1 MPEWVWGPGMLRS
14 LISLFVHR
22 LLSSQRAVARRR
34 RAGGGAAHTLRCC
47 DAGVW
52 RRRDAMKLS
61 ISAAHKVAWHA
72 YVTRNLRLHPLIG
85 YVGTCAF
92 TREGAY
98 TFIRYLAH
106 GSRIILA
113 KQALPIS
120 TGVLGQRAVRHLL
133 LLFLLHLLLLRLPPP
148 SSPLA
153 VSRATPA

>member
-1 MPEWVWGPGMLRS
+1 MIARSRTRSGDPLRNMRSGRYHLMMGGQSTHYPARVWRGAQSHRHRGESQGM
-14 LISLFVHR
+14 VVG
-22 LLSSQRAVARRR
+22 SQRAVARRR
-34 RAGGGAAHTLRCC
+34 RAGGGAAHTLRCG

-98 TFIRYLAH
+98 TFIYVA
-106 GSRIILA
+106 
-113 KQALPIS
+113 
-120 TGVLGQRAVRHLL
+120 
-133 LLFLLHLLLLRLPPP
+133 
-148 SSPLA
+148 
-153 VSRATPA
+153 